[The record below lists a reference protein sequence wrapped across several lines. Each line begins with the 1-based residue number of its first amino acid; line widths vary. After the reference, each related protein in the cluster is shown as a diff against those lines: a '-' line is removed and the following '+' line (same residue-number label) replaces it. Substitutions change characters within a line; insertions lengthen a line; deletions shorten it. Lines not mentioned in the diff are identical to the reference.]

1 MKRIFIACLSAIALA
16 TSAQSLDPVVMTIN
30 GKPVT
35 RGEFEYAYNKNASV
49 EGAVEQKS
57 VEEYAQMFVNYK
69 LKVAAA
75 EAAKMDTLSSFQ
87 KEFKQYRDLQLTPYM
102 VDETFIDSVAR
113 SLYQRT
119 SDQLG
124 GKDLLRSAH
133 ILIMVKQNASD
144 TDKKKAAAKADSLYQ
159 VLQAGGDFAQLAK
172 EYSADKGSAMRGGEL
187 PWIGPGMTLLEFENE
202 AYKLQTGEMSKP
214 FSTTVGYHIVKM
226 LERKSLEPYSEMKAE
241 IYENLKRQGIEEIS
255 AEKKI
260 QRMIDASNGALTRE
274 MVMDSL
280 IQANVSQNPEL
291 KYLIQEYYD
300 GLLLYEV
307 SKEQVWDKAA
317 ADEQGLEKWYK
328 QNKAKYAWEEPR
340 FKGFVVYAKDKKSLK
355 KATKIVK
362 KNQSGDWKA
371 LVKKELNNDSVVVRV
386 VGPLL
391 CKKGENNRVD
401 ELVFGAEKTPV
412 NKAYPMMDKVG
423 KTVKQPQTYKDVKS
437 LVLTDYQ
444 ESLEKV
450 WVEKLRKQFSFE
462 IDESVLSTVNKH

>member
-1 MKRIFIACLSAIALA
+1 MKRIFLACFSAITLA
-16 TSAQSLDPVVMTIN
+16 ASAQSVDPVVMTIN

-49 EGAVEQKS
+49 EGAVEKKT

-75 EAAKMDTLSSFQ
+75 EAARMDTLSSFQ
-87 KEFKQYRDLQLTPYM
+87 KEFRQYRDLQLTPYM
-102 VDETFIDSVAR
+102 VDEVFIDSVAR
-113 SLYQRT
+113 SMYQRT
-119 SDQLG
+119 SDQLA
-124 GKDLLRSAH
+124 GKDMLRPAH
-133 ILIMVKQNASD
+133 ILILVKQNASEAE
-144 TDKKKAAAKADSLYQ
+144 KKQAEAKADSLYK
-159 VLQAGGDFAQLAK
+159 VLQAGGDFASLAK
-172 EYSADKGSAMRGGEL
+172 AYSADKGSAVRGGEL
-187 PWIGPGMTLLEFENE
+187 PWIGPGMTLVEFENE

-214 FSTTVGYHIVKM
+214 FLTTVGYHIVKM
-226 LERKSLEPYSEMKAE
+226 LERKSLAPYAEMKEE
-241 IYENLKRQGIEEIS
+241 IYDNLKRQGIEEIS

-260 QRMIDASNGALTRE
+260 KKLIEASNGTLTRE

-280 IQANVSQNPEL
+280 IQANIGQNPEL

-307 SKEQVWDKAA
+307 SKGQVWDKAA
-317 ADEQGLEKWYK
+317 EDEKGLEQWYK
-328 QNKAKYAWEEPR
+328 QNKAKYAWTEPR
-340 FKGFVVYAKDKKSLK
+340 FKGFVIYAKDKKSLK
-355 KATKIVK
+355 KAVKIVK
-362 KNQSGDWKA
+362 KNQDGEWKS
-371 LVKKELNNDSVVVRV
+371 LVKKELNKDSVVVRV

-401 ELVFGAEKTPV
+401 ELVFGAEKTAV

-423 KTVKQPQTYKDVKS
+423 KKLKQPQSYKDVKS

-450 WVEKLRKQFSFE
+450 WVEKLRKQFTFD
-462 IDESVLSTVNKH
+462 INQSVLSTVNNH

>member
-1 MKRIFIACLSAIALA
+1 MKRIFLACFSAITLA
-16 TSAQSLDPVVMTIN
+16 ASAQSVDPVVMTIN

-49 EGAVEQKS
+49 EGAVEKKT

-75 EAAKMDTLSSFQ
+75 EAARMDTLSSFQ
-87 KEFKQYRDLQLTPYM
+87 KEFRQYRDLQLTPYM
-102 VDETFIDSVAR
+102 VDEVFIDSVAR
-113 SLYQRT
+113 SMYQRT
-119 SDQLG
+119 SDQLA
-124 GKDLLRSAH
+124 GKDMLRPAH
-133 ILIMVKQNASD
+133 ILILVKQNTSEAE
-144 TDKKKAAAKADSLYQ
+144 KKQAEAKADSLYK
-159 VLQAGGDFAQLAK
+159 VLQVGGDFASLAK
-172 EYSADKGSAMRGGEL
+172 AYSTDKGSAVRGGEL
-187 PWIGPGMTLLEFENE
+187 PWIGPGMTLVEFENE

-214 FSTTVGYHIVKM
+214 FLTTVGYHIVKM
-226 LERKSLEPYSEMKAE
+226 LERKSLAPYAEMKAE
-241 IYENLKRQGIEEIS
+241 IYDNLKRQGIEEIS

-260 QRMIDASNGALTRE
+260 KKLIEASNGTLTRE

-280 IQANVSQNPEL
+280 IQANIGQNPEL

-307 SKEQVWDKAA
+307 SKGQVWDKAA
-317 ADEQGLEKWYK
+317 EDEKGLEQWYK
-328 QNKAKYAWEEPR
+328 QNKAKYAWTEPR
-340 FKGFVVYAKDKKSLK
+340 FKGFVIYAKDKKSLK
-355 KATKIVK
+355 KAVKIVK
-362 KNQSGDWKA
+362 KNQDREWKS
-371 LVKKELNNDSVVVRV
+371 LVKKELNKDSVVVRV

-401 ELVFGAEKTPV
+401 ELVFGAEKTAV

-423 KTVKQPQTYKDVKS
+423 KKLKQPQSYKDVKS

-450 WVEKLRKQFSFE
+450 WVEKLRKQFTFD
-462 IDESVLSTVNKH
+462 INQSVLSTVNNH

>member
-16 TSAQSLDPVVMTIN
+16 TSAQSLDPVVMIIN

-144 TDKKKAAAKADSLYQ
+144 ADKEKAAAKADSLYQ

-226 LERKSLEPYSEMKAE
+226 LERNEGG
-241 IYENLKRQGIEEIS
+241 NL
-255 AEKKI
+255 
-260 QRMIDASNGALTRE
+260 
-274 MVMDSL
+274 
-280 IQANVSQNPEL
+280 
-291 KYLIQEYYD
+291 
-300 GLLLYEV
+300 
-307 SKEQVWDKAA
+307 
-317 ADEQGLEKWYK
+317 
-328 QNKAKYAWEEPR
+328 
-340 FKGFVVYAKDKKSLK
+340 
-355 KATKIVK
+355 
-362 KNQSGDWKA
+362 
-371 LVKKELNNDSVVVRV
+371 
-386 VGPLL
+386 
-391 CKKGENNRVD
+391 
-401 ELVFGAEKTPV
+401 
-412 NKAYPMMDKVG
+412 
-423 KTVKQPQTYKDVKS
+423 
-437 LVLTDYQ
+437 
-444 ESLEKV
+444 
-450 WVEKLRKQFSFE
+450 
-462 IDESVLSTVNKH
+462 

>member
-1 MKRIFIACLSAIALA
+1 MKRIFLACFSAITLA
-16 TSAQSLDPVVMTIN
+16 ASAQSVDPVVMTIN

-49 EGAVEQKS
+49 EGAVEKKT

-75 EAAKMDTLSSFQ
+75 EAARMDTLSSFQ
-87 KEFKQYRDLQLTPYM
+87 KEFRQYRDLQLTPYM
-102 VDETFIDSVAR
+102 VDEVFIDSVAR
-113 SLYQRT
+113 SMYQRT
-119 SDQLG
+119 SDQLA
-124 GKDLLRSAH
+124 GKDMLRPAH
-133 ILIMVKQNASD
+133 ILILVKQNASEAE
-144 TDKKKAAAKADSLYQ
+144 KKQAEAKADSLYK
-159 VLQAGGDFAQLAK
+159 VLQAGGDFASLAK
-172 EYSADKGSAMRGGEL
+172 AYSADKGSAVRGGEL
-187 PWIGPGMTLLEFENE
+187 PWIGPGMTLVEFENE

-214 FSTTVGYHIVKM
+214 FLTTVGYHIVKM
-226 LERKSLEPYSEMKAE
+226 LERKGLAPYAEMKAE
-241 IYENLKRQGIEEIS
+241 IYDNLKRQGIEEIS

-260 QRMIDASNGALTRE
+260 KKLIEASNGTLTRE

-280 IQANVSQNPEL
+280 IQANIGQNPEL

-307 SKEQVWDKAA
+307 SKGQVWDKAA

-340 FKGFVVYAKDKKSLK
+340 FKGFVIYAKDKKSLK
-355 KATKIVK
+355 KAVKIVK
-362 KNQSGDWKA
+362 KNQDGEWKSI
-371 LVKKELNNDSVVVRV
+371 VKKELNKDSVVVRV

-401 ELVFGAEKTPV
+401 ELVFGAEKTAV

-423 KTVKQPQTYKDVKS
+423 KKLKQPQSYKDVKS

-450 WVEKLRKQFSFE
+450 WVEKLRKQFTFD
-462 IDESVLSTVNKH
+462 INQSVLSTVNNH

>member
-1 MKRIFIACLSAIALA
+1 MKRIFLASFSAITLA
-16 TSAQSLDPVVMTIN
+16 ASAQSVDPVVMTIN

-49 EGAVEQKS
+49 EGAVEKKT

-75 EAAKMDTLSSFQ
+75 EAARMDTLSSFQ
-87 KEFKQYRDLQLTPYM
+87 KEFRQYRDLQLTPYM
-102 VDETFIDSVAR
+102 VDEVFIDSVAR
-113 SLYQRT
+113 SMYQRT
-119 SDQLG
+119 SDQLA
-124 GKDLLRSAH
+124 GKDMLRPAH
-133 ILIMVKQNASD
+133 ILILVKQNASEAE
-144 TDKKKAAAKADSLYQ
+144 KKQAEAKADSLYK
-159 VLQAGGDFAQLAK
+159 VLQAGGDFASLAK
-172 EYSADKGSAMRGGEL
+172 AYSADKGSAVRGGEL
-187 PWIGPGMTLLEFENE
+187 PWIGPDMTLVEFENE

-214 FSTTVGYHIVKM
+214 FLTTVGYHIVKM
-226 LERKSLEPYSEMKAE
+226 LERKSLAPYAEMKEE
-241 IYENLKRQGIEEIS
+241 IYDNLKRQGIEEIS

-260 QRMIDASNGALTRE
+260 KKLIEASNGTLTRE

-280 IQANVSQNPEL
+280 IQANIGQNPEL

-307 SKEQVWDKAA
+307 SKGQVWDKAA
-317 ADEQGLEKWYK
+317 EDEKGLEQWYK
-328 QNKAKYAWEEPR
+328 QNKAKYAWTEPR
-340 FKGFVVYAKDKKSLK
+340 FKGFVIYAKDKKSLK
-355 KATKIVK
+355 KAVKIVK
-362 KNQSGDWKA
+362 KNQDGEWKSII
-371 LVKKELNNDSVVVRV
+371 KKELNKDSVVVRV

-401 ELVFGAEKTPV
+401 ELVFGAEKTAV

-423 KTVKQPQTYKDVKS
+423 KKLKQPQSYKDVKS

-450 WVEKLRKQFSFE
+450 WVEKLRKQFTFD
-462 IDESVLSTVNKH
+462 INQSVLSTVNNH